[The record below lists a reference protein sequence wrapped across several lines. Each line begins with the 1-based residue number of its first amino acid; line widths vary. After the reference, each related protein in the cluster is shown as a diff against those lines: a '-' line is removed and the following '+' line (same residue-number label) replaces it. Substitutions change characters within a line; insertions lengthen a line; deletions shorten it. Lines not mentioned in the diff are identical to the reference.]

1 MAQAVLD
8 LYCGSHI
15 MASSD
20 SWTAVNATPNATP
33 THGTPTHGTPASA
46 LVDEALEPTIEI
58 PFFGESVL
66 TTLPPK
72 SRMVSFVRKYTF
84 VYVHDRQLRTDIS
97 RISLFDAQTWEYVPG
112 SHVYRLADMVCLI
125 YRLCEDKQLWR
136 THYADDYQSL
146 FGLLS
151 DELDRFCHP
160 RLQVDFNLA
169 RDASGPTEWLQY
181 FYWCN
186 IIEHLQV
193 LKGLVVRVDS
203 NGRINPHGEPK
214 AARFFGARQLNGG
227 FVLCCG
233 WNWGMDTVVVGDI
246 QHLNS
251 YGVFFSDRRMQDS
264 ILLNGWSSQ
273 RVPTSGDAYVRDVFW
288 EAR

>member
-20 SWTAVNATPNATP
+20 SWTAVNATPNA
-33 THGTPTHGTPASA
+33 TPTHGTPASA

-84 VYVHDRQLRTDIS
+84 VYVHDRQLLTDIS
-97 RISLFDAQTWEYVPG
+97 RISLFDAQTWEHVPG

-125 YRLCEDKQLWR
+125 YRLCEDKQR

-151 DELDRFCHP
+151 ADLNPRVKGFEAKLSSLVRTKADRSGNL
-160 RLQVDFNLA
+160 RIVDL
-169 RDASGPTEWLQY
+169 R
-181 FYWCN
+181 
-186 IIEHLQV
+186 
-193 LKGLVVRVDS
+193 
-203 NGRINPHGEPK
+203 
-214 AARFFGARQLNGG
+214 
-227 FVLCCG
+227 
-233 WNWGMDTVVVGDI
+233 
-246 QHLNS
+246 
-251 YGVFFSDRRMQDS
+251 
-264 ILLNGWSSQ
+264 
-273 RVPTSGDAYVRDVFW
+273 
-288 EAR
+288 